1 VLPLKH
7 GAEAS
12 TKVGKSYPVFAAI
25 VGSRARRHAAI
36 VGSRAW
42 RRASTWSALLCLIG
56 ACRGDAAD
64 GPALTMDGAQARA
77 AGERVVILPREPDEL
92 DPRYVGD
99 AYGLKLSR
107 LLHASLVTIDPA
119 TLEPVLDL
127 AASIA
132 TEGPQRYR
140 VELKPG
146 LRFADGSSL
155 DAQDVVATFRALVD
169 PQVKSRYRSMFA
181 RLSKVSAAGSHS
193 VVFELS
199 EPHATFVTDLE
210 MPVLRSEDA
219 FRRFTAAEQPVGAG
233 PYLLRSRTRGS
244 LLLAPNPHHRSPSQ
258 RGELRFIVVRDDNVR
273 ALRMLAGAG
282 DLAQG
287 VLPHLLL
294 PLFERRPELRVRSAK
309 GAGTTY
315 IAVNLLHSVLRDVR
329 VRRAIAHA
337 IDRPGLI
344 RHKLGGHA
352 SLASSWIPEGH
363 WAYAADTPSHA
374 HDPAG
379 AQRLLAEAG
388 HTGSP
393 PLTLVLRTS
402 SDRSIVSLGRALAS
416 MLAGV
421 GIELEVRPSETATL
435 LSDLARGRF
444 ELALMQVPELFEPHL
459 LSWFFASDR
468 IPEPGVREGGN
479 RFRMR
484 NAELDRALALG
495 AHELQRE
502 RRAAIYRDVQH
513 LLARELP
520 VIPLWHED
528 VIAVVSRQLFNYEV
542 PRDARFGTLAR

>member
-1 VLPLKH
+1 LLCALLLACGEAAPGPGLS
-7 GAEAS
+7 AEQE
-12 TKVGKSYPVFAAI
+12 
-25 VGSRARRHAAI
+25 RAR
-36 VGSRAW
+36 V
-42 RRASTWSALLCLIG
+42 
-56 ACRGDAAD
+56 
-64 GPALTMDGAQARA
+64 

-92 DPRYVGD
+92 DPRFVGD

-127 AASIA
+127 AASVVS
-132 TEGPQRYR
+132 EGPQRYR

-169 PQVKSRYRSMFA
+169 PRVKSRHRSIYA
-181 RLSKVSAAGSHS
+181 RLSKVWAEAERV

-210 MPVLRSEDA
+210 MPVLRAEDA
-219 FRRFTAAEQPVGAG
+219 FRRFGAGEQPVGAG
-233 PYLLRSRTRGS
+233 PYVLRSRTRGS
-244 LLLAPNPHHRSPSQ
+244 LLLAPNPHHAPRA
-258 RGELRFIVVRDDNVR
+258 RGDLRFIVVRDDNVR

-294 PLFERRPELRVRSAK
+294 PLFARRPELRVRSAK

-315 IAVNLLHSVLRDVR
+315 IGINLLHPVLRDAR
-329 VRRAIAHA
+329 VRQAIAHA

-352 SLASSWIPEGH
+352 SLASSWIPEAH
-363 WAYAADTPSHA
+363 WAYAPDTPSYA
-374 HDPAG
+374 HDPRRA
-379 AQRLLAEAG
+379 RELLAAAG
-388 HTGSP
+388 QSAAR

-402 SDRSIVSLGRALAS
+402 SDRSILSLGRAIAS
-416 MLAGV
+416 MLRGV
-421 GIELEVRPSETATL
+421 GVELEVRPSETATL

-444 ELALMQVPELFEPHL
+444 ELVLMQVPELFEPNL
-459 LSWFFASDR
+459 LTWFFSSER

-484 NAELDRALALG
+484 SAELDRALALG
-495 AHELQRE
+495 ARELE
-502 RRAAIYRDVQH
+502 RGRRVAIYRDVQH
-513 LLARELP
+513 ILARELP

-528 VIAVVSRQLFNYEV
+528 VIAVVSRRLFDYEV

>member
-1 VLPLKH
+1 
-7 GAEAS
+7 
-12 TKVGKSYPVFAAI
+12 
-25 VGSRARRHAAI
+25 
-36 VGSRAW
+36 
-42 RRASTWSALLCLIG
+42 
-56 ACRGDAAD
+56 
-64 GPALTMDGAQARA
+64 MDGAQARA

-92 DPRYVGD
+92 DPRFVGD

-127 AASIA
+127 ADRIVS
-132 TEGPQRYR
+132 EGPRRYR
-140 VELKPG
+140 VEVKPG

-155 DAQDVVATFRALVD
+155 DAEDVVATFRALVD
-169 PQVKSRYRSMFA
+169 PRVKTRYRSMYA
-181 RLSKVSAAGSHS
+181 RFSKVWAEGERT

-199 EPHATFVTDLE
+199 EQHATFVTDLE
-210 MPVLRSEDA
+210 MPVLRAEDA
-219 FRRFTAAEQPVGAG
+219 FRHFAAGEQPVGSG

-244 LLLAPNPHHRSPSQ
+244 LLLSPNPYHRAPGG
-258 RGELRFIVVRDDNVR
+258 RDLRFIVVRDDNVR

-315 IAVNLLHSVLRDVR
+315 IAVNLLHPVLRDVR

-344 RHKLGGHA
+344 RHKLDGHA
-352 SLASSWIPEGH
+352 SLASSWIPDGH

-374 HDPAG
+374 HDPARARG
-379 AQRLLAEAG
+379 LLAQAG
-388 HTGSP
+388 QSGSR
-393 PLTLVLRTS
+393 PLSLVLRTS
-402 SDRSIVSLGRALAS
+402 SDRAVVSLGRALAS
-416 MLAGV
+416 MLAEVGV
-421 GIELEVRPSETATL
+421 ELEVRPSETATL

-444 ELALMQVPELFEPHL
+444 ELALMQVPDLFEPNL

-484 NAELDRALALG
+484 NAELDRALELG

-528 VIAVVSRQLFNYEV
+528 VIAVVSRRLFDYEV